1 MRPRHAEKL
10 RARRL
15 LRELAKSAPWA
26 RLAMDPDDECL
37 AFLPDGSLALM
48 HLEDE
53 STFRVREL
61 PDDDAAV
68 EVGTRWAA
76 ENRAAGSVQ

>member
-1 MRPRHAEKL
+1 MRPAHAEKL

-26 RLAMDPDDECL
+26 RLAMDPGDECL

-48 HLEDE
+48 HLENE
-53 STFRVREL
+53 NTFRVREL
-61 PDDDAAV
+61 PDDDAATDV
-68 EVGTRWAA
+68 AMRWRDEERAA
-76 ENRAAGSVQ
+76 ERVQ